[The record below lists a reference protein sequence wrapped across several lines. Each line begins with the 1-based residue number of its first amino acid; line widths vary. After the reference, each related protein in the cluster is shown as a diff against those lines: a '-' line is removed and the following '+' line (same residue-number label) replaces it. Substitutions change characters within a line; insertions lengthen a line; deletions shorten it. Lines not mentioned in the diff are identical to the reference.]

1 MASHNVSYSKN
12 KSLDWLS
19 LSIYFSL
26 VIIGWFMV
34 FSTLYDEQNPYAF
47 LDITTSIGAQTVWVT
62 LSILIFLATLTLDWK
77 FWNVIAFPAYGITM
91 LLLVLVLIFG
101 REINGAKAWFSFGF
115 FSFQPAEW
123 AKFATALAVSSYLS
137 FNKSSLTNSN
147 VFMIA
152 LALFMAPALLVLL
165 QPDLGSALVFFSFFI
180 LMYRRGMSP
189 VIIIISLILIAIFVF
204 SLLYSP
210 IFVSLFLIYL
220 GATVFIFNTENIQKA
235 SIYVLILLATLIF
248 LLIQK
253 ENIWVFLPALAA
265 FVTFLVLQFRKR
277 NYKLIILVSAS
288 IGLFSLFSFGTDYIF
303 NNVLRPH
310 QQDRINV
317 WLRPEK
323 CDPRGSLYNIIQSK
337 MAIGSGGLMGK
348 GFLNGEMTKFNYVP
362 EQSTDF
368 IFTSIGE
375 EQGFIGSVGVILLF
389 TMLLIRCIIIAE
401 RANLEFIRN
410 YGYAVA
416 GIIFTHFFFNI
427 GMTTG
432 LLPVVGIPLPFIS
445 KGGSSLTAFSIMIGV
460 LIKMDMARFR
470 SN

>member
-1 MASHNVSYSKN
+1 
-12 KSLDWLS
+12 
-19 LSIYFSL
+19 
-26 VIIGWFMV
+26 MV

-62 LSILIFLATLTLDWK
+62 ISILIFLATLTLDWK
-77 FWNVIAFPAYGITM
+77 FWNVIAFPAYGISM

-189 VIIIISLILIAIFVF
+189 VIIIISLILVAIFVF

-210 IFVSLFLIYL
+210 LFVSLFLIYL
-220 GATVFIFNTENIQKA
+220 GAAVFIFNTENIQRA
-235 SIYVLILLATLIF
+235 SIYVLTLLATLIF

-253 ENIWVFLPALAA
+253 ENIWVFLPAVAA